1 MALMAKRG
9 ANRTPI
15 WQDIRSIRFGEAW
28 AIRPPCRSQAISR
41 KKTGQEKLF
50 SNLKANVGFDFTTKL
65 PERGFKGFEPDNGH
79 WEGDPQRYGEPMILV
94 RG

>member
-1 MALMAKRG
+1 
-9 ANRTPI
+9 
-15 WQDIRSIRFGEAW
+15 
-28 AIRPPCRSQAISR
+28 
-41 KKTGQEKLF
+41 
-50 SNLKANVGFDFTTKL
+50 VGFDFTTKL